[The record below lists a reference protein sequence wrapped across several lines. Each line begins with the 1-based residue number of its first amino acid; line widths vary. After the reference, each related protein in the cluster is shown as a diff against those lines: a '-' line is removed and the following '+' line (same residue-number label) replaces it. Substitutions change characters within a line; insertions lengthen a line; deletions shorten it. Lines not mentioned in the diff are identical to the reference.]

1 MHQRSLRTVLLI
13 QAIEET
19 DRAGEVIP
27 LADRADASR
36 AVVRESSKLSEARLR
51 AAQASVARPPGV
63 PRAGEAQPPGETPRP
78 GETPPRG
85 EAQRLGE
92 AQTSALLSPQVEA
105 FLVRRAERLLDR
117 LRTRSPAVVH
127 ILALAGGVTWLGRFV
142 LLLAIAAGVSL
153 SALDGSRRIN
163 ILAFPLI
170 GLIAWNLFVY
180 VVLLVSWIRSH
191 GRPATGF
198 WSAAMY
204 ERWIGGRIESLMRHS
219 TRYNVPLST
228 GLRRFA
234 AEWGT
239 LSRPILFL
247 RAKRLLHLAAAL
259 LAIGL
264 IVGLYVRGIALRYEA
279 GWESTFLG
287 PRSAYALVSL
297 LYGPASA
304 LSGIS
309 YGSLGEIAQLR
320 WTATGGG
327 GDAAP
332 WIHLIAITAVLYIV
346 LPRLLAAALASLKL
360 WRSSRRAPI
369 PASLIGYART
379 LVMGVGSGTAG
390 EIASVVP
397 YAYEPKAP
405 SVAGLES
412 LLAATLGA
420 NLKVEVRDPVRY
432 GDEETVASRL
442 AATGATWHVI
452 LMTLASTPEVENHG
466 AFLTAWRDWLAR
478 NATSSPLLILIDEGP
493 YAARMR
499 GEAAFEQRVQ
509 ERRKLWRE
517 FVAGYGLR
525 ASFADLIQIKPGAA
539 SEINARDEARAALWT
554 AGERA

>member
-51 AAQASVARPPGV
+51 PAQSSVAPP
-63 PRAGEAQPPGETPRP
+63 GEAQ
-78 GETPPRG
+78 
-85 EAQRLGE
+85 A
-92 AQTSALLSPQVEA
+92 SALLSPQTEA
-105 FLVRRAERLLDR
+105 FLISRAERLLDR
-117 LRTRSPAVVH
+117 LRTRSPAVIH

-142 LLLAIAAGVSL
+142 LVLAIAAGVSL

-163 ILAFPLI
+163 ILAFPLV

-180 VVLLVSWIRSH
+180 VLLLVTWIRTR
-191 GRPATGF
+191 GRHATGF

-204 ERWIGGRIESLMRHS
+204 EHWIAGRIESLMRRS

-264 IVGLYVRGIALRYEA
+264 IIGLYVRGIVLRYEA

-287 PRSAYALVSL
+287 PRSAYALLSV

-309 YGSLGEIAQLR
+309 YGSAGEIAALR

-332 WIHLIAITAVLYIV
+332 WIHLIAITAALYIAV
-346 LPRLLAAALASLKL
+346 PRLCAAAVASLSL
-360 WRSSRRAPI
+360 WKASRRAVIAP
-369 PASLIGYART
+369 SLIGYART
-379 LVMGVGSGTAG
+379 LVMSVGSGAAG

-397 YAYEPKAP
+397 YAYEPKAA

-420 NLKVEVRDPVRY
+420 NLKVQMRDPVRY
-432 GDEETVASRL
+432 GDEETVAGRL
-442 AATGATWHVI
+442 AASGATWHVI

-466 AFLTAWRDWLAR
+466 AFLTAWRDWLAK
-478 NATSSPLLILIDEGP
+478 NATTSPLLILIDEGP

-517 FVAGYGLR
+517 FISGYGLR

-539 SEINARDEARAALWT
+539 TEINARDEARAALWT

>member
-1 MHQRSLRTVLLI
+1 MDQRALRTVLLI

-36 AVVRESSKLSEARLR
+36 AVMRDSPKLAPTQSSAS
-51 AAQASVARPPGV
+51 AQS
-63 PRAGEAQPPGETPRP
+63 
-78 GETPPRG
+78 
-85 EAQRLGE
+85 
-92 AQTSALLSPQVEA
+92 SAPLSPKSEA
-105 FLVRRAERLLDR
+105 FLVNRAERLLDR
-117 LRTRSPAVVH
+117 LRSRSPVIMH
-127 ILALAGGVTWLGRFV
+127 ILALAGGITWLGRLV
-142 LLLAIAAGVSL
+142 LLLALAAGVSL

-163 ILAFPLI
+163 ILAFPLV
-170 GLIAWNLFVY
+170 GLIAWNLLVY
-180 VVLLVSWIRSH
+180 ALLLVTWARTR
-191 GRPATGF
+191 GREPAGV
-198 WSAAMY
+198 WSAAIY
-204 ERWIGGRIESLMRHS
+204 ARWISGRIEALMRHS

-228 GLRRFA
+228 GMRRFA
-234 AEWGT
+234 AEWGA
-239 LSRPILFL
+239 LSQPMLLL

-264 IVGLYVRGIALRYEA
+264 IIGLYIRGIAFRYEA

-287 PRSAYALVSL
+287 PPSAYALLSV

-304 LSGIS
+304 LSDIS
-309 YGSLGEIAQLR
+309 YGSLSEIAALR

-327 GDAAP
+327 GEAAS

-346 LPRLLAAALASLKL
+346 LPRLLAAVAASVAL
-360 WRSSRRAPI
+360 WRLSRRVPL
-369 PASLIGYART
+369 PPSLLGYART
-379 LVMGVGSGTAG
+379 LLMGVGSGTVG

-397 YAYEPKAP
+397 YAYEPKVA
-405 SVAGLES
+405 SLAGLES

-420 NLKVEVRDPVRY
+420 NLKVEIREPVRY
-432 GDEETVASRL
+432 GDEETVAGRL

-478 NATSSPLLILIDEGP
+478 NAAASPLLILIDEGP

-499 GEAAFEQRVQ
+499 GESAFEQRVQ
-509 ERRKLWRE
+509 ERRKLWRD

-525 ASFADLIQIKPGAA
+525 ASFADLILIKPGAA

>member
-1 MHQRSLRTVLLI
+1 MHQQSLRTVLLI

-36 AVVRESSKLSEARLR
+36 AVVRESSKLSEAGLR
-51 AAQASVARPPGV
+51 AVQSS
-63 PRAGEAQPPGETPRP
+63 AGQP
-78 GETPPRG
+78 G
-85 EAQRLGE
+85 EAQRPGAPQQPGEGRAPRE

-105 FLVRRAERLLDR
+105 FLVSRAERLLDR

-142 LLLAIAAGVSL
+142 LLLALAAGVSL

-170 GLIAWNLFVY
+170 GLIAWNLLVY
-180 VVLLVSWIRSH
+180 VLLLVTWIRSR
-191 GRPATGF
+191 GRSSTGF

-204 ERWIGGRIESLMRHS
+204 ERWIAGRIESLMRHS

-239 LSRPILFL
+239 LSRPMVFL

-264 IVGLYVRGIALRYEA
+264 IIGLYIRGIALRYEA

-297 LYGPASA
+297 LYGPAAA

-309 YGSLGEIAQLR
+309 YGSVGEIAELR

-346 LPRLLAAALASLKL
+346 LPRLLAASAASLRL
-360 WRSSRRAPI
+360 WRSSRRASI
-369 PASLIGYART
+369 PSSLIGYART

-420 NLKVEVRDPVRY
+420 NLKVEMRDPVRY
-432 GDEETVASRL
+432 GDEETVAVRL
-442 AATGATWHVI
+442 AASGAAWHVI

-478 NATSSPLLILIDEGP
+478 NATLSPLLILIDEGP

>member
-19 DRAGEVIP
+19 DRTGEVIP
-27 LADRADASR
+27 LADRAEASR
-36 AVVRESSKLSEARLR
+36 AVIRESQNLSEARLR
-51 AAQASVARPPGV
+51 AAQSAITE
-63 PRAGEAQPPGETPRP
+63 GEAR
-78 GETPPRG
+78 
-85 EAQRLGE
+85 
-92 AQTSALLSPQVEA
+92 TSAVLTRDSEA

-117 LRTRSPAVVH
+117 LRTRSPAVTH

-142 LLLAIAAGVSL
+142 LVLALAAGVSL

-170 GLIAWNLFVY
+170 GLLAWNLLVY
-180 VVLLVSWIRSH
+180 VLLFVTWIRNR
-191 GRPATGF
+191 GRPESGF
-198 WSAAMY
+198 WSATMY
-204 ERWIGGRIESLMRHS
+204 ERWIAGRIESLMRHS
-219 TRYNVPLST
+219 TRFNVPLST

-234 AEWGT
+234 AEWGA
-239 LSRPILFL
+239 LSQPIVVL

-259 LAIGL
+259 MAIGL
-264 IVGLYVRGIALRYEA
+264 VIGLYVRGIVLRYEA

-287 PRSAYALVSL
+287 PQSAHALLSA

-304 LSGIS
+304 LSGIPIDDVA
-309 YGSLGEIAQLR
+309 ELR

-346 LPRLLAAALASLKL
+346 MPRLLLATAASFGLWKL
-360 WRSSRRAPI
+360 SRHAPI
-369 PASLIGYART
+369 PPSLLGYARP
-379 LVMGVGSGTAG
+379 LLMGVGSGTVA
-390 EIASVVP
+390 ETASVVP
-397 YAYEPKAP
+397 YAYEPKPP
-405 SVAGLES
+405 SVTGLES
-412 LLAATLGA
+412 LLAATLGG
-420 NLKVEVRDPVRY
+420 NLKVEVQDPIPY
-432 GDEETVASRL
+432 GAEETVATRL
-442 AATGATWHVI
+442 AKTSAAWHVI

-466 AFLTAWRDWLAR
+466 ALLSAWRDWLAK
-478 NATSSPLLILIDEGP
+478 NAASTPLLILIDEGP

-499 GEAAFEQRVQ
+499 GETTFEQRLQ
-509 ERRKLWRE
+509 ERRRLWRD

-539 SEINARDEARAALWT
+539 SEINARDQARAALWT

>member
-1 MHQRSLRTVLLI
+1 M
-13 QAIEET
+13 
-19 DRAGEVIP
+19 
-27 LADRADASR
+27 
-36 AVVRESSKLSEARLR
+36 
-51 AAQASVARPPGV
+51 
-63 PRAGEAQPPGETPRP
+63 
-78 GETPPRG
+78 
-85 EAQRLGE
+85 
-92 AQTSALLSPQVEA
+92 
-105 FLVRRAERLLDR
+105 
-117 LRTRSPAVVH
+117 H

-142 LLLAIAAGVSL
+142 LLLALAAGVSL
-153 SALDGSRRIN
+153 SALDGSRHIN

-170 GLIAWNLFVY
+170 GLIAWNLLVY
-180 VVLLVSWIRSH
+180 VLLLVTWIRTR
-191 GRPATGF
+191 GRDTTGF
-198 WSAAMY
+198 WSSALY
-204 ERWIGGRIESLMRHS
+204 ERWIAVRIESLMRHS

-234 AEWGT
+234 AEWGA
-239 LSRPILFL
+239 LSQPVLIL

-264 IVGLYVRGIALRYEA
+264 IAGLYIRGIGLRYEA

-287 PRSAYALVSL
+287 PQSAYALASV
-297 LYGPASA
+297 LYGPASV

-309 YGSLGEIAQLR
+309 HGSSGEIAELR

-327 GDAAP
+327 GEAAS

-346 LPRLLAAALASLKL
+346 IPRLLAAVAASFALWKY
-360 WRSSRRAPI
+360 SRRVPL
-369 PASLIGYART
+369 PPSLLGYART

-390 EIASVVP
+390 EIASVIP
-397 YAYEPKAP
+397 YAYEPKPP
-405 SVAGLES
+405 SIAGLES
-412 LLAATLGA
+412 LLTATLGA
-420 NLKVEVRDPVRY
+420 NLKVEMRDPVKY
-432 GDEETVASRL
+432 GDEETVARRL
-442 AATGATWHVI
+442 AATGVTWHVI

-466 AFLTAWRDWLAR
+466 AFLTAWRDWLAK

-509 ERRKLWRE
+509 ERRKLWRD

-525 ASFADLIQIKPGAA
+525 SSFADLILIKPGAA